1 MVSPDTV
8 SEAVVFLV
16 ERGYRQDLEL
26 AGVDLD
32 EVVVEHTF
40 RFEGPSDPADEAI
53 VLGLLTPDGRR
64 GVVVS
69 AYGPDADREE
79 TLLLAGLAGRDEL

>member
-8 SEAVVFLV
+8 SEAVAFLV
-16 ERGYRQDLEL
+16 GQGYGQDLEL
-26 AGVDLD
+26 DGVDLD
-32 EVVVEHTF
+32 AVVVEHTF

-53 VLGLLTPDGRR
+53 VLGLRTPDGHR

-69 AYGPDADREE
+69 AYGPDANREE
-79 TLLLAGLAGRDEL
+79 SLLLAGLAGRDDL